1 MASKGGLSKAKVFRF
16 AKDAGLDIKR
26 LRRDME
32 DDDINE
38 MIRRNLKLADALT
51 INGTPA
57 FVIGDTIVRGAVG
70 IKTLKSLVERARKT
84 GFSKLL

>member
-1 MASKGGLSKAKVFRF
+1 
-16 AKDAGLDIKR
+16 
-26 LRRDME
+26 
-32 DDDINE
+32 

-51 INGTPA
+51 IKGTPA